1 MNGKK
6 DTVGE
11 LYKKVAQYDKVL
23 KLFVFLNVVSALA
36 ESLTNFSF
44 NEVLLVVEIIS
55 AVAVVII
62 RWLIN
67 YNFYYTAE
75 KARNE
80 YAMSDGYNVDLTLK
94 KTEGYYTNSVSPSLK
109 RYAMNILESNYYTMK
124 ESEKMIAPHI
134 IKNVIIIALILIAM
148 IKTSNIS
155 FILAGVQGIFTASII
170 ENSISLIIYHNEMV
184 KLYDSQ
190 YETFLKTDAA
200 TTDSQVYEAICIR
213 NIVEYE
219 VVKAYFKVQLDQ
231 KIYEKYRGEIAN
243 EWNEIEKTL
252 NHKNV

>member
-1 MNGKK
+1 MHLSGGCFVMNGKK

-23 KLFVFLNVVSALA
+23 KIFVFLNVVSALA

-75 KARNE
+75 KARIE

-94 KTEGYYTNSVSPSLK
+94 KTDL
-109 RYAMNILESNYYTMK
+109 AIL
-124 ESEKMIAPHI
+124 
-134 IKNVIIIALILIAM
+134 VALD
-148 IKTSNIS
+148 
-155 FILAGVQGIFTASII
+155 FR
-170 ENSISLIIYHNEMV
+170 
-184 KLYDSQ
+184 DSR
-190 YETFLKTDAA
+190 LPIGCRDLR
-200 TTDSQVYEAICIR
+200 TTDVIATIAVNVGLVDPELQT
-213 NIVEYE
+213 
-219 VVKAYFKVQLDQ
+219 VVHRLP
-231 KIYEKYRGEIAN
+231 
-243 EWNEIEKTL
+243 
-252 NHKNV
+252 